1 MKKVLSILFIC
12 LLCCSCSQYEE
23 LNSLSIISNITIEKE
38 KDMYNVVMQEIIPT
52 KKENGVD
59 YIYKYRNSSSK
70 DLEKAIKNI
79 TNHSPKKI
87 YLLKVQNVIIGGENK
102 DEIIK
107 DFIKYYKNSKNFNK
121 DCSVVIAK
129 NKLKKVL
136 KVNSDYKYID
146 SILKNKKQT
155 IKNISKKKKIK
166 VPVLKINNQELIF
179 QEYYYLQV

>member
-70 DLEKAIKNI
+70 NMEKAIKNI

-87 YLLKVQNVIIGGENK
+87 YLLK
-102 DEIIK
+102 
-107 DFIKYYKNSKNFNK
+107 
-121 DCSVVIAK
+121 C
-129 NKLKKVL
+129 
-136 KVNSDYKYID
+136 
-146 SILKNKKQT
+146 
-155 IKNISKKKKIK
+155 
-166 VPVLKINNQELIF
+166 
-179 QEYYYLQV
+179 